1 MSDKGSVF
9 QKGGGGTN
17 FEQLVQTAF
26 LTTLI
31 TKCGVPCIDSGELT
45 EIALQVTNRGY
56 ETDDFMAIVNSR
68 QGSHRL
74 LFQVKHDISFT
85 LGNEQF
91 KEVIIAFWKDFN
103 KASNLFDKSKDKLI
117 IIKNGLSKNERAHFK
132 TLFNWAKSHD
142 SEIDFISEVNRIK
155 IKENSLDIFRKILK
169 EANNNIDLTDKQ
181 LWEFLKCV
189 DVLEYDLLNN
199 GSVDKTYFL
208 NLIKLSKNNET
219 SISEDEIWNS
229 IFSYISTLNPNG
241 GSINLQSIKNEN
253 FFKYFDNARL
263 QPCIK
268 AVEKLKSDSK
278 EILRPLKTYIGKN
291 ENILN
296 FPRTEV
302 LEQIVE
308 NINDSQI
315 TIISGKPGVGKS
327 AAIKALLNNDF
338 HNASIFVF
346 RADQFNTPTLANLFS
361 NLGIHETIESIFS
374 CISLIP
380 EKIIYIDSLEKL
392 LETDP
397 ECSFKQMLALLKEHP
412 EIKLIASSRKYAID
426 LIAQKFDIDIN
437 ETNITEIPTLNDD
450 ELNLVKEKFPQLISV
465 IDNKKLNELLQCP
478 KYLDFSILAISKT
491 NDSYANLSLTE
502 FKNKL
507 WNSLVVDQTNT
518 RNGLPLKRE
527 EAFMDIA
534 IKRAKKMKL
543 FVRPDKFDAEAIT
556 CLENDEIIF
565 QENNNNRKYSPT
577 HDILEDWALVKYIS
591 STYDDFPNPQDLFN
605 KIGNE
610 PAIRRAFRLW
620 VEDYL
625 IDNNDQII
633 DLIKTTIFDKDIEK
647 YWSDE
652 LLIAIFK
659 SDTSHSFFVQ
669 FEKELLDNKAELFNR
684 CLHILKTCCKEN
696 FQINKENSFL
706 LPIGSGWKESIFF
719 IQNHLSTL
727 DIIKHS
733 ILNFISEYNY
743 RIMSQYNEINNDEK
757 KAIKFIVLTY
767 LNEIEDKNVFWKA
780 KSSSD
785 KIKYL
790 ITIIFNLAEVSK
802 DEIKLLLNRAF
813 THIDNNGSWELS
825 SFYKNVIEISLSGV
839 GNYNLIKELPEVIIE
854 TAWKYWKYIPQK
866 KEELTV
872 HGWGVPINNSLEGA
886 ECWGIK
892 HLFSFSPS
900 GIYKTPFYS
909 LLNYHPMIGVK
920 FIIEFINYA
929 VDFYV
934 NSDCEYKHNISKIE
948 LVLKDGTTSKLWASP
963 QLWVA
968 YRGLSVTSYL
978 MVSLLMSLEK
988 YLLEIAK
995 IKTPTTKKILE
1006 KIFDYIFINSN
1017 NISPIAVLSSITMA
1031 YPEEVEESMLP
1042 LLSIKEAYQWDISRV
1057 VQESASLSPTDF
1069 NNPYAS
1075 KERWES
1081 NQLPHRKKYKR
1092 GLSDF
1097 IFYYQLNNKKL
1108 KKDIHKCFDKMKK
1121 QINKKDLD
1129 MRKLLQD
1136 IDIRNLQ
1143 AKEYDEKLGGF
1154 PLETK
1159 YEEDVNEYLE
1169 SNKVNIDSINTSL
1182 LYSNFISKA
1191 YENKETISFDKWNE
1205 CYFYYLNK
1213 NNIESIYSRT
1223 ATLAVL
1229 GLEKFPNSI
1238 SEEQKKWCLD
1248 TLVKIIIAILD
1259 DTFSRNYNK
1268 NNNYSILDKSI
1279 ALTSLHLILKNLQED
1294 KEVFK
1299 ILEIIFYM
1307 LIAPF
1312 SENEIKTILQ
1322 YIRETLFKLYPTE
1335 SKKIWLCLIKYA
1347 HFKKKHPQHYG
1358 YQTEEAIA
1366 EEKRKE
1372 KEFIQKILYTDTIK
1386 LDLSEINFK
1395 NFDAYL
1401 LTKVLIITPYN
1412 VENIDY
1418 SNFINNM
1425 SSLVISDLLIE
1436 EKQDYAYSTESRNL
1450 QYSAISLIENYFS
1463 TFLLLNSNI
1472 SFSKKILTQLINSIY
1487 KNSPNNKL
1495 VEFTKNILDNIALKL
1510 FNNSNLNIDQLNFNK
1525 QKENFW
1531 TLWELLNTLLPT
1543 NDPPPLIQTLFL
1555 NIRFLPCDN
1564 DENLCPYKGDALS
1577 GKKTFYKNL
1586 VLERGKNNTASIINV
1601 FSTIGEKEF
1610 LPEGISW
1617 LKILLESNLQEASS
1631 LTSYSAERMIKR
1643 LYFNHIGEIKNNNK
1657 LITDYIMILNLMVDL
1672 GSSSAY
1678 LIREN
1683 VITYK
1688 KTE

>member
-9 QKGGGGTN
+9 QKGGGGTD

-56 ETDDFMAIVNSR
+56 ETDDFMATVNSI
-68 QGSHRL
+68 QGNHRL

-85 LGNEQF
+85 SKNEQF
-91 KEVIIAFWKDFN
+91 KEVVTDFWKDFN
-103 KASNLFDKSKDKLI
+103 NTSIFDKSKDKLI
-117 IIKNGLSKNERAHFK
+117 IVKNGLTKNERAHFK

-155 IKENSLDIFRKILK
+155 IKKNSLDIFRKILK

-229 IFSYISTLNPNG
+229 LFSYISRLNPNG
-241 GSINLQSIKNEN
+241 GSINLQNIKSES
-253 FFKYFDNARL
+253 FFNYFDNARL

-268 AVEKLKSDSK
+268 DVEKLKSDSK

-308 NINDSQI
+308 NINNSQI

-327 AAIKALLNNDF
+327 AAIKALLNKNF
-338 HNASIFVF
+338 HNASVFVF

-412 EIKLIASSRKYAID
+412 KIKLIASSREYAID
-426 LIAQKFDIDIN
+426 LIAQKFGIDKN

-591 STYDDFPNPQDLFN
+591 STYDEFPNPQDLFN

-633 DLIKTTIFDKDIEK
+633 DLINSTIFDTNIEK

-659 SDTSHSFFVQ
+659 SETSHSFFIQ
-669 FEKELLDNKAELFNR
+669 FEKELLDNKAELFTR
-684 CLHILKTCCKEN
+684 CLHLLKTCCKEN
-696 FQINKENSFL
+696 FQINKGNSFL

-743 RIMSQYNEINNDEK
+743 RIISQYNKINNDEK

-767 LNEIEDKNVFWKA
+767 LNEIEDEKDFL
-780 KSSSD
+780 
-785 KIKYL
+785 KIDNQKEKFKVL
-790 ITIIFNLAEVSK
+790 MQILFNLAEISK
-802 DEIKLLLNRAF
+802 EEITSLIQRSFKY
-813 THIDNNGSWELS
+813 IDNDNLWELNY
-825 SFYKNVIEISLSGV
+825 FYTNIIENSLAGV
-839 GNYNLIKELPEVIIE
+839 GNFNLINELPEIIIE
-854 TAWKYWKYIPQK
+854 TAWKYWKFIPQK

-872 HGWGVPINNSLEGA
+872 HGWGFPKNNSLEGD

-892 HLFSFSPS
+892 HLPSFSPS
-900 GIYKTPFYS
+900 GIYKTPFYT

-934 NSDCEYKHNISKIE
+934 NSDCEYKHNISIIE
-948 LVLKDGTTSKLWASP
+948 LTLNDGSVSKLWGSP
-963 QLWVA
+963 QLWGA
-968 YRGLSVTSYL
+968 YRGISVTSYL
-978 MVSLLMSLEK
+978 LESLLMSLEK
-988 YLLEIAK
+988 FLLEIII
-995 IKTPTTKKILE
+995 IKTDKVKEFI
-1006 KIFDYIFINSN
+1006 KYIFDYVYKHSN
-1017 NISPIAVLSSITMA
+1017 NIAPIAVLSSITMA

-1042 LLSIKEAYQWDISRV
+1042 LLSIKEAYVWDISRV
-1057 VQESASLSPTDF
+1057 VQESAALSP
-1069 NNPYAS
+1069 S

-1108 KKDIHKCFDKMKK
+1108 KKDIHKCFDKINK
-1121 QINKKDLD
+1121 QIKKENLD

-1143 AKEYDEKLGGF
+1143 VKEYDEKLGGF

-1159 YEEDVNEYLE
+1159 YEDDINKYVEI
-1169 SNKVNIDSINTSL
+1169 NKVDIESINTSAS
-1182 LYSNFISKA
+1182 YSNLISKA
-1191 YENKETISFDKWNE
+1191 YENKEKINFEEWNE
-1205 CYFYYLNK
+1205 CYSYYLDS
-1213 NNIESIYSRT
+1213 NNIEPIYSRP
-1223 ATLAVL
+1223 ATLAFL
-1229 GLEKFPNSI
+1229 GLQEFPNLI
-1238 SEEQKKWCLD
+1238 LEEQKEWCID
-1248 TLVKIIIAILD
+1248 TLVKVNIAILD

-1268 NNNYSILDKSI
+1268 NNKYSILDKSI
-1279 ALTSLHLILKNLQED
+1279 ALTSFHLILQNLQEE
-1294 KEVFK
+1294 KEISE
-1299 ILEIIFYM
+1299 ILEIIFDM

-1312 SENEIKTILQ
+1312 SENDTKTLLI
-1322 YIRETLFKLYPTE
+1322 YIRETFFKLFPSE
-1335 SKKIWLCLIKYA
+1335 SKKIWFCLIKFSQ
-1347 HFKKKHPQHYG
+1347 FKKENPKSYG
-1358 YQTEEAIA
+1358 YQTEESIA

-1425 SSLVISDLLIE
+1425 LSLVISDLFIE
-1436 EKQDYAYSTESRNL
+1436 EKYTYPHSKESRNL
-1450 QYSAISLIENYFS
+1450 QYSAIALIENYLS
-1463 TFLLLNSNI
+1463 SFLLLNSNVE
-1472 SFSKKILTQLINSIY
+1472 FSKKILTQLVNSIS
-1487 KNSPNNKL
+1487 NDSSNNDF
-1495 VEFTKNILDNIALKL
+1495 VEFVKGILDYIAIKL
-1510 FNNSNLNIDQLNFNK
+1510 YDNSNLNIDQLNFNK

-1543 NDPPPLIQTLFL
+1543 NDKHPLIPTLFL
-1555 NIRFLPCDN
+1555 DIRFLLWSNNGNPLKYEWCVLN
-1564 DENLCPYKGDALS
+1564 S
-1577 GKKTFYKNL
+1577 KKTFYKNL

-1617 LKILLESNLQEASS
+1617 LKILLESNLQEAIS
-1631 LTSYSAERMIKR
+1631 LSSYSAERMIKR
-1643 LYFNHIGEIKNNNK
+1643 LYYNHIGKIKNNNK
-1657 LITDYIMILNLMVDL
+1657 LINDYIWILNLMVDL

-1688 KTE
+1688 KIE